1 MMWLVPLEM
10 IYRLIVYIRNRLFD
24 LGILRQRR
32 LNGVVISVGNIA
44 VGGTGKSPIVK
55 DIASRISSAGAKPVI
70 LTRGYKSGMRPHEW
84 QILLNGAVVAGVS
97 RNDVIADEAMMQS
110 IALPNIYVV
119 VGAQRFKAA
128 RMFLSIFK
136 DISPT
141 HWILDD
147 GFQHRSL
154 YRDHDLVVLD
164 ARMPWGDCLPAGRFR
179 EPKWSL
185 KRATSVIISKA
196 ETIEELTE
204 LRDTVRQLNPSC
216 PIHAVKFVQDSIRL
230 MSGSPAQKINSY
242 ALVCSVAQPDDVLND
257 LRSQNLSVTK
267 SFFNQDH
274 ERIDPQ
280 KISIQQNVFQ
290 AIVTTEKD
298 WARDRFRLATL
309 GVPIFV
315 APLRLEWLDDL
326 ELEFIRINPNK
337 TGIYT

>member
-10 IYRLIVYIRNRLFD
+10 IYRLIVYIRNRLYD
-24 LGILRQRR
+24 LGILQQKR
-32 LNGVVISVGNIA
+32 LNGVVISVGNIS

-55 DIASRISSAGAKPVI
+55 DIASRISSAGARPVI

-110 IALPNIYVV
+110 IALPNIYVI

-179 EPKWSL
+179 ETKWSL

-196 ETIEELTE
+196 NTTEQMTE
-204 LRDTVRQLNPSC
+204 LRDNIRQLNPHC
-216 PIHAVKFVQDSIRL
+216 TIHAVRFVQDNIRL
-230 MSGSPAQKINSY
+230 VSGSPTQKIKAY
-242 ALVCSVAQPDDVLND
+242 ALVCSVAKPDDVLND
-257 LRSQNLSVTK
+257 LRSQNVIVSK
-267 SFFNQDH
+267 SFVNQDH
-274 ERIDPQ
+274 ERIDPR

-298 WARDRFRLATL
+298 WARDCFRLATL

-315 APLRLEWLDDL
+315 APLRLEWLDDFWP
-326 ELEFIRINPNK
+326 EFIQIKPNK
-337 TGIYT
+337 TDSYI